1 MTDNDD
7 DSASGRSSISVST
20 ETKQRFNTLRRQYSA
35 HANEDM
41 TGDDTLD
48 LLLDSFDEHH
58 DWADTDGDGP

>member
-1 MTDNDD
+1 MSNSNDTT
-7 DSASGRSSISVST
+7 SGRSSISVST
-20 ETKQRFNTLRRQYSA
+20 ETKQRFNTLRRLYSA

-58 DWADTDGDGP
+58 EWSDTGDTDS